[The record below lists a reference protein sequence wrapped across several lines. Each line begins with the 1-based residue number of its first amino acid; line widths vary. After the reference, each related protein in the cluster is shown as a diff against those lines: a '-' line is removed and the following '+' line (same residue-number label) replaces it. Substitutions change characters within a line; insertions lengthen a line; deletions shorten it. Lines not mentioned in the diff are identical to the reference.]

1 MGYLNS
7 LNGGIVIGIGLF
19 LLLPESKETFEE
31 YFDSENS
38 EEHSAWEEMP
48 YAFFISF
55 LIYSF
60 LLFSEKV
67 LLSKS
72 INSDSHAHDHH
83 KEEQH
88 NYDDVEN
95 DSDVEEEVLKN
106 VVSTKGKFASFLQVR
121 NSKSF

>member
-19 LLLPESKETFEE
+19 LLLPESKQSFEE
-31 YFDSENS
+31 YFDSRHTNNED
-38 EEHSAWEEMP
+38 EHSAWEEMP
-48 YAFFISF
+48 YAFFLSF
-55 LIYSF
+55 FVYSF

-67 LLSKS
+67 LLSSS
-72 INSDSHAHDHH
+72 IKQPHIHDHEH
-83 KEEQH
+83 H
-88 NYDDVEN
+88 YDEVEN

-121 NSKSF
+121 NSIKLLI